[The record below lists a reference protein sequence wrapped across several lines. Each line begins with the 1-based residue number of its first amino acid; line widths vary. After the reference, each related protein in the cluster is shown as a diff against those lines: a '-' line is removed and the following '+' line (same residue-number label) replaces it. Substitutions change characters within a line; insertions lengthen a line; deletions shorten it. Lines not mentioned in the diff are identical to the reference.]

1 MAEGK
6 PLRLHVL
13 IDSLT
18 WGGAETLLADFAR
31 GAGDAGL
38 EVTVGYLSA
47 ESEAAGGL
55 RRAGI
60 EPELVEVTSLTSRSD
75 YRRVRDHLARQSPD
89 ILHTHLG
96 GSDFLGG
103 LAGRALGIPSV
114 STVHVM
120 ETGGSPRDRAKRHL
134 IGLARRRCNYRVI
147 AVSEA
152 ARESYLKTHWD
163 RPEHVVTVHNGI
175 VDRARPGA
183 GRVVR
188 SELGLAP
195 DDLVVAMV
203 GVLRPGK
210 GHEVAAQ
217 AAESLLARFP
227 KLRLLVVG
235 DGPARPVV
243 ERAMAPLK
251 DRAVLAGYREDI
263 LNVLDAVDVLI
274 HPSSIDAFP
283 TALIEAGAAR
293 VPIVTTNVG
302 GIPEIVT
309 DGENGILIDA
319 PPEAGALA
327 DALASLLAQ
336 PELRKR
342 LGEEGRRRYEGRFTV
357 SRWLARLQGLYQ
369 GALSSR

>member
-1 MAEGK
+1 M
-6 PLRLHVL
+6 RLHVL

-31 GAGDAGL
+31 GAGGAGI
-38 EVTVGYLSA
+38 EVTVGYLSV

-55 RRAGI
+55 RRVGI
-60 EPELVEVTSLTSRSD
+60 EPELVEVTSLVSRSD
-75 YRRVRDHLARQSPD
+75 YRRVRDHLARQAPD

-120 ETGGSPRDRAKRHL
+120 ETGGSPRDRVKRHL
-134 IGLARRRCNYRVI
+134 VGLARRRCNHRVI
-147 AVSEA
+147 VVSEA
-152 ARESYLKTHWD
+152 ARESYLRSHWD
-163 RPEHVVTVHNGI
+163 RPEHVITVHNGI
-175 VDRARPGA
+175 VDKARPGA
-183 GRVVR
+183 GVAIR

-195 DDLVVAMV
+195 DDIVVAMV

-210 GHEVAAQ
+210 GHEVAAR
-217 AAESLLARFP
+217 AIESLLPRFP
-227 KLRLLVVG
+227 RLRLLVLG
-235 DGPARPVV
+235 DGSLRPVV
-243 ERAMAPLK
+243 EEAMASLG
-251 DRAVLAGYREDI
+251 DCAVLAGYREDI
-263 LNVLDAVDVLI
+263 LDVLDAVDVLI

-293 VPIVTTNVG
+293 VPIVTTRVG

-319 PPEAGALA
+319 PPQANALA
-327 DALASLLAQ
+327 EALASLLAQ
-336 PELRKR
+336 PQLRER
-342 LGEEGRRRYEGRFTV
+342 FAEEGRRRYEARFTV
-357 SRWLARLQGLYQ
+357 SRWLEQLQGVYRD
-369 GALSSR
+369 ALAAR

>member
-1 MAEGK
+1 MAEGR

-18 WGGAETLLADFAR
+18 WGGAETLLAGFAR
-31 GAGDAGL
+31 GAGDAGI
-38 EVTVGYLSA
+38 EVTVGYLSP

-55 RRAGI
+55 RRVGI

-96 GSDFLGG
+96 GSDFFGG

-120 ETGGSPRDRAKRHL
+120 ETGGSPRDRVKRHL
-134 IGLARRRCNYRVI
+134 MGLARRHCNYRVI

-175 VDRARPGA
+175 VDHARPGA
-183 GRVVR
+183 GRAVR

-195 DDLVVAMV
+195 ADLVVAMV

-210 GHEVAAQ
+210 GHEVAAR
-217 AAESLLARFP
+217 AVESLLARFP

-235 DGPARPVV
+235 DGPSRPII

-251 DRAVLAGYREDI
+251 GRAVLAGYREDI
-263 LNVLDAVDVLI
+263 LDVRDAVDVLI

-293 VPIVTTNVG
+293 VPIVTTDVG
-302 GIPEIVT
+302 GIPEIVA
-309 DGENGILIDA
+309 DGENGLLIDA

-336 PELRKR
+336 PELRQR
-342 LGEEGRRRYEGRFTV
+342 LAGEGRRRYEERFTV
-357 SRWLARLQGLYQ
+357 SRWLARLQGIYRD
-369 GALSSR
+369 ALSSR